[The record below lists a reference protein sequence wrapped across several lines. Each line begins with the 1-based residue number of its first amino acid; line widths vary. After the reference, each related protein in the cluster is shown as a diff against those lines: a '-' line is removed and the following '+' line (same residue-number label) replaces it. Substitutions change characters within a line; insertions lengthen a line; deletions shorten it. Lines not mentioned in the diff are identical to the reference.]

1 MTSWLLEERDDLFFK
16 PSQGTDKPLGTAYEN
31 MVGAFENDRLNE
43 IGSSRAEAY
52 SDAWGPI
59 VDEVN
64 SKSGPV
70 QFINPGHYLTRAG
83 ASTPDEEEKMYK
95 FSAERLYKYVEEN
108 QDLFPELA
116 DLRSRDFAETAKG
129 IAIAAR
135 EEFNELDAR
144 SPGITNTAAQ
154 FAGSAGAFFR
164 DPSMLLTLP
173 MGLYS
178 MAQKKLWEVGLIESA
193 LAAGTEAANQPAVQ
207 KWWEE
212 LGYDYTYE
220 DFVARVGT
228 AAGFGFVLPYG
239 FAAGGKGISMTADQ
253 IKKGIDAFKSSGIE
267 TPASRAAARIAERQ
281 NEINDDNP
289 LEVYSSRSTRL
300 LSTEEYD
307 AELNRLIDAEQG
319 LKKLREDARVDY
331 DGLMEVAIR
340 QRDEE
345 GLSDEEFREIVDAI
359 NEETG
364 YKNIKDQHN
373 AMEQRIKDFITEQEE
388 LAGGPKQP
396 DADLEHQA
404 RTNEAERAVLFN
416 EVPVIDNQAAAPV
429 SAAALESMGGPIVGA
444 RDFDPTDL
452 GVDAELFQYK
462 SGGDE
467 YGVTE
472 ALRGVTEWDQV
483 RAGTA
488 LVFEFA
494 DGRKVVA
501 DGHQRLGLAKRIKDQ
516 DPNQDPKIH
525 AYTLREADG
534 WTPEEVRV
542 VAALKNIAE
551 GSGKPVDAAKILRVD
566 PNKIDELNLPPQSA
580 LVRQA
585 KDLVNLSDEVFMM
598 VVNGVVPA
606 NYAAVVGR
614 MIPDDP
620 DLQEAALRVIASQ
633 EPANEFQVQV
643 MVGQVREMGAQKMT
657 QDGLFG
663 EETFAESFFAERAK
677 VLDRAMKEIRKDKA
691 AFSNITRNAER
702 LEAEGNV
709 LEKSN
714 NQRRI
719 NDEQKTLQLLQA
731 LANAKGPLS
740 EALTAAARAARE
752 SGSYAGPTRKFI
764 DDVRAAVS
772 AGDLDRLTA
781 GDVGR
786 FIDDPGQVSPS
797 AAKAEPEV
805 SLFDNPAGD
814 GVAQQ
819 SRQLENDLLAPEEV
833 DIRLQ
838 IEQRIKESIDSFD
851 EDAYIRL
858 INPEGLRIP
867 DEDVGTWTLDDMAEV
882 DVPMT
887 TQPVDTVDG
896 IDYLKAGNDIYAFD
910 GDELVGYM
918 QKAEDGSDLN
928 VAQEYRGR
936 GIGGQLSFLYRSQN
950 PKMASGGLSVA
961 GEATARAAF
970 RKMREMSEIKNDVDL
985 YFERTDDSIDI
996 PVAQLTPTRAR
1007 PEGIFGSKVFM
1018 AQAARGER
1026 TKRPPIEVRA
1036 NEDGTYTLRDGN
1048 STYSVA
1054 VDAGWETIPARVL
1067 SDDEYAKAVQTKNI
1081 NRILDPQGK
1090 DKGRTVESLGKGDNE
1105 YAHFES
1111 LMLQRQQFASF
1122 DEMIERSAR
1131 NHQELNEVI
1140 DEITSELGI
1149 PFTPVR
1155 DDAGTITV
1163 PPVKKPEDVRRKLVD
1178 KYGAPEGDMNPVDW
1192 LWNITDIAR
1201 SGMNITKPS
1210 DVKAV
1215 LEALNKRGYHVL
1227 DEGFKVTP
1235 AGYFDA
1241 KALVQAKDGQL
1252 MELQFWPPG
1261 MLDAKQDADLTEFG
1275 YPATYFDEKA
1285 GKEKPY
1291 VGGHKLYEII
1301 QDREKTA
1308 TKADIDRAEEVSQ
1321 VIYGR
1326 VVAQLPTE
1334 FNSLLTMLGIDRRS
1348 ALNKSAKPSASPA
1361 EISTDR
1367 SSPSMRPGDAAP
1379 QEPATGFQTNTEALS
1394 SDIAA
1399 SDMPSTLKNLTYDT
1413 SELSVPDLDNAAKS
1427 AERYPTGRVV
1437 EDDTGELVVEMQSA
1451 AELKAEFDHDE
1462 SVINRFR
1469 DCVL

>member
-1 MTSWLLEERDDLFFK
+1 MTSWLLDKRDDLFLK
-16 PSQGTDKPLGTAYEN
+16 PSQGTDQPLGTAYEN
-31 MVGAFENDRLNE
+31 MIAAFDNDRLTE

-59 VDEVN
+59 IDEVN
-64 SKSGPV
+64 AKSGSV
-70 QFINPGHYLTRAG
+70 QFVNPGHYLTSAG
-83 ASTPDEEEKMYK
+83 AATPDTEEKGYK
-95 FSAERLYKYVEEN
+95 FAAERIYKYVEEN
-108 QDLFPELA
+108 QDLFPELT
-116 DLRSRDFAETAKG
+116 DLRERNFAETAKSL
-129 IAIAAR
+129 ATAAR
-135 EEFNELDAR
+135 DEFNELDSR
-144 SPGITNTAAQ
+144 SPGIVNTAAQ
-154 FAGSAGAFFR
+154 FTGSAGAFLR

-193 LAAGTEAANQPAVQ
+193 IAAGTEAANQPAVQ
-207 KWWEE
+207 KWWQE

-228 AAGFGFVLPYG
+228 AAAFGFVLPYG
-239 FAAGGKGISMTADQ
+239 FAAGGKGISMTTDQ
-253 IKKGIDAFKSSGIE
+253 IKKGINAFKNSGIE
-267 TPASRAAARIAERQ
+267 TPASRAVARVAERQ
-281 NEINDDNP
+281 TELEQDNP
-289 LEVYSSRSTRL
+289 LTSDQQLDVDEF
-300 LSTEEYD
+300 D
-307 AELNRLIDAEQG
+307 AN
-319 LKKLREDARVDY
+319 
-331 DGLMEVAIR
+331 
-340 QRDEE
+340 
-345 GLSDEEFREIVDAI
+345 
-359 NEETG
+359 
-364 YKNIKDQHN
+364 
-373 AMEQRIKDFITEQEE
+373 
-388 LAGGPKQP
+388 
-396 DADLEHQA
+396 LEHQT
-404 RTNEAERAVLFN
+404 RTQDAERAVLFN
-416 EVPVIDNQAAAPV
+416 DVPTMDNQPTAPV

-444 RDFDPTDL
+444 RDFDPADL

-501 DGHQRLGLAKRIKDQ
+501 DGHQRLGLAKRIKDL

-525 AYTLREADG
+525 AYTLREVDG

-551 GSGKPVDAAKILRVD
+551 GSGKSVDAAKILRVD

-585 KDLVNLSDEVFMM
+585 KDLVNLSDDVFMM

-633 EPANEFQVQV
+633 EPGNEFQVQV

-797 AAKAEPEV
+797 AAKSEPEV
-805 SLFDNPAGD
+805 SLFDEPAGA
-814 GVAQQ
+814 GVEQQ

-882 DVPMT
+882 DVPMAV
-887 TQPVDTVDG
+887 QPVDTVDG

-918 QKAEDGSDLN
+918 QKADGGSDLN

-970 RKMREMSEIKNDVDL
+970 RKMREMSEIKNNVDL

-1067 SDDEYAKAVQTKNI
+1067 SDDEYAKAVQAKNI
-1081 NRILDPQGK
+1081 SRILDPQGK
-1090 DKGRTVESLGKGDNE
+1090 DKGRTVASLGKGDNE

-1111 LMLQRQQFASF
+1111 LMLQRQQFTSF
-1122 DEMIERSAR
+1122 DDVVERSAK
-1131 NHQELNEVI
+1131 NHQEFNEVI
-1140 DEITSELGI
+1140 DEITSELNI
-1149 PFTPVR
+1149 PFTLVR
-1155 DDAGTITV
+1155 DEAGTITV
-1163 PPVKKPEDVRRKLVD
+1163 PPVKKPEDIRRKLVD

-1192 LWNITDIAR
+1192 LWNITDVAR

-1215 LEALNKRGYHVL
+1215 LDALNKRGYHIL
-1227 DEGFKVTP
+1227 DEGFNVTP
-1235 AGYFDA
+1235 ALYFDA

-1308 TKADIDRAEEVSQ
+1308 TKADIDRAKKVSR

-1326 VVAQLPTE
+1326 VIAQLPTE

-1348 ALNKSAKPSASPA
+1348 ASTSSAKPSASPA
-1361 EISTDR
+1361 EISTDL

-1413 SELSVPDLDNAAKS
+1413 SESIVADLDNAAKS

>member
-1 MTSWLLEERDDLFFK
+1 MSSWIFEERDDLFFK
-16 PSQGTDKPLGTAYEN
+16 PSEGTDKPLGTPYEN
-31 MVGAFENDRLNE
+31 MIAAYENDRLSE
-43 IGSSRAEAY
+43 INSSRSEAY
-52 SDAWGPI
+52 RDVWGPI
-59 VDEVN
+59 IDEIN

-70 QFINPGHYLTRAG
+70 QFVNPGTELDRTG
-83 ASTPDEEEKMYK
+83 ASTPDYEDKYYK
-95 FSAERLYKYVEEN
+95 KAAERIYQFVEQNADLYPDL
-108 QDLFPELA
+108 QDLRERNIDQQAIDIALA
-116 DLRSRDFAETAKG
+116 SRQEFAE
-129 IAIAAR
+129 
-135 EEFNELDAR
+135 LDER
-144 SPGITNTAAQ
+144 SPGFVNWGAQ
-154 FAGSAGAFFR
+154 MVGSAGAFIR
-164 DPSMLLTLP
+164 DPSTVVTLP
-173 MGLYS
+173 LQVYGLAGKSLWQISVREAMIAGGQEAS
-178 MAQKKLWEVGLIESA
+178 M
-193 LAAGTEAANQPAVQ
+193 QPGVA
-207 KWWEE
+207 KWHQE
-212 LGYDYTYE
+212 LGLDYTYQ
-220 DFVARVGT
+220 DFALRVGAAT
-228 AAGFGFVLPYG
+228 AFGFVTPSV
-239 FAAGGKGISMTADQ
+239 FAAGGKGISLTVDQ
-253 IKKGIDAFKSSGIE
+253 LKKGVNVLRDAGFE
-267 TPASRAAARIAERQ
+267 TPASRAAAAMAERQ
-281 NEINDDNP
+281 EQVIQDNP
-289 LEVYSSRSTRL
+289 LTATPERPERLSQQDYEDALYALIEVEQEIKDQIEIARKQQGELQEPILDAYDRGEITL
-300 LSTEEYD
+300 EERNAQLRQINEDLDIKGLRKKLQDQEKQIEDFVKEDMKFDEID
-307 AELNRLIDAEQG
+307 AEL
-319 LKKLREDARVDY
+319 
-331 DGLMEVAIR
+331 
-340 QRDEE
+340 
-345 GLSDEEFREIVDAI
+345 
-359 NEETG
+359 
-364 YKNIKDQHN
+364 
-373 AMEQRIKDFITEQEE
+373 
-388 LAGGPKQP
+388 
-396 DADLEHQA
+396 EHEA
-404 RTNEAERAVLFN
+404 RTKAADKAVLFN
-416 EVPVIDNQAAAPV
+416 EQPAMDNMPSAPI
-429 SAAALESMGGPIVGA
+429 SKSFLESAGGPIAGA
-444 RDFDPTDL
+444 RDFSPDEL
-452 GVDAELFQYK
+452 GVDANLFQYK

-472 ALRGVTEWDQV
+472 ALRGVTTWDQV

-525 AYTLREADG
+525 AYTLREVDG

-551 GSGKPVDAAKILRVD
+551 GSGKPIDAAKILRVD
-566 PNKIDELNLPPQSA
+566 PDKIDQLNLPPQSA

-585 KDLVNLSDEVFMM
+585 RDLVNLSDEVFMM
-598 VVNGVVPA
+598 VVNGVVPT

-620 DLQEAALRVIASQ
+620 ELQEAALRVIASQ
-633 EPANEFQVQV
+633 EPSNEFQAQA
-643 MVGQVREMGAQKMT
+643 MVGQVREIGAQKMT

-663 EETFAESFFAERAK
+663 EEVFAESFFAERAK
-677 VLDRAMKEIRKDKA
+677 VLDRAIKEIRKDKA

-702 LEAEGNV
+702 LEAEGNI
-709 LEKSN
+709 LERSN

-731 LANAKGPLS
+731 LANARGPLS
-740 EALTAAARAARE
+740 EALTAAARSARE

-764 DDVRAAVS
+764 DDVRAAVT

-781 GDVGR
+781 SDVGR
-786 FIDDPGQVSPS
+786 FIDDQGEVSPVT
-797 AAKAEPEV
+797 ARPEPEV
-805 SLFDNPAGD
+805 SLFDEPTGP
-814 GVAQQ
+814 GVERQT
-819 SRQLENDLLAPEEV
+819 RQLETDMLPAEEV

-838 IEQRIKESIDSFD
+838 IEKQIKEAIDSFD

-867 DEDVGTWTLDDMAEV
+867 DEDVSTWTLDDMAEV

-887 TQPVDTVDG
+887 TQQIDTVDD
-896 IDYLKAGNDIYAFD
+896 IDYLKAGNNIYAFD

-918 QKAEDGSDLN
+918 QKADDGSDLN

-1090 DKGRTVESLGKGDNE
+1090 DKARTVSSLGKGDNE

-1111 LMLQRQQFASF
+1111 LMQQRQQFTSF
-1122 DEMIERSAR
+1122 DDVVERSAK
-1131 NHQELNEVI
+1131 NHQEFNEVI
-1140 DEITSELGI
+1140 DEITSELNI
-1149 PFTPVR
+1149 PFTLVR
-1155 DDAGTITV
+1155 DEAGTITV
-1163 PPVKKPEDVRRKLVD
+1163 PPVKKPEDIRRKLID

-1192 LWNITDIAR
+1192 LWNITDVAR

-1215 LEALNKRGYHVL
+1215 LDALNKRGYHVL
-1227 DEGFKVTP
+1227 DEGFNKTK

-1301 QDREKTA
+1301 QDRAKTA
-1308 TKADIDRAEEVSQ
+1308 TKADIDRANKVSN
-1321 VIYGR
+1321 ILYGR
-1326 VVAQLPTE
+1326 VIAQLPPE

-1348 ALNKSAKPSASPA
+1348 ALTSSAKPSASPA
-1361 EISTDR
+1361 EISTDL

-1413 SELSVPDLDNAAKS
+1413 SESIVADLDNAAKV
-1427 AERYPTGRVV
+1427 AERYPTGRVI

-1451 AELKAEFDHDE
+1451 AELKAEFDHDVD
-1462 SVINRFR
+1462 VINRFR

>member
-59 VDEVN
+59 VDEIN
-64 SKSGPV
+64 AKSGPV
-70 QFINPGHYLTRAG
+70 QFVNPGHFLVRAG
-83 ASTPDEEEKMYK
+83 AATPDYEEKGYQ
-95 FSAERLYKYVEEN
+95 FAAERIYKYVDEN
-108 QDLFPELA
+108 QDLFPELS
-116 DLRSRDFAETAKG
+116 DLRDRDFAETAKSL
-129 IAIAAR
+129 AISAR
-135 EEFNELDAR
+135 EEFNELDQR
-144 SPGITNTAAQ
+144 SPGLLNLGAQ
-154 FAGSAGAFFR
+154 FTGSAGAFFR

-173 MGLYS
+173 MALYS
-178 MAQKKLWEVGLIESA
+178 VGTKKLYEIGLIEA
-193 LAAGTEAANQPAVQ
+193 AVAAGTEAANQPAVA

-228 AAGFGFVLPYG
+228 AAAFGFALPYG
-239 FAAGGKGISMTADQ
+239 FAAGKKGIDMTTDQ
-253 IKKGIDAFKSSGIE
+253 IKKGVNAFRSSGID
-267 TPASRAAARIAERQ
+267 TPAARAATRVAERREEVEQQ
-281 NEINDDNP
+281 NPVADEI
-289 LEVYSSRSTRL
+289 
-300 LSTEEYD
+300 
-307 AELNRLIDAEQG
+307 
-319 LKKLREDARVDY
+319 
-331 DGLMEVAIR
+331 
-340 QRDEE
+340 
-345 GLSDEEFREIVDAI
+345 
-359 NEETG
+359 
-364 YKNIKDQHN
+364 
-373 AMEQRIKDFITEQEE
+373 
-388 LAGGPKQP
+388 
-396 DADLEHQA
+396 EHQT
-404 RTNEAERAVLFN
+404 RTSDAERAVLFN
-416 EVPVIDNQAAAPV
+416 EAPAMDNQPTAQV
-429 SAAALESMGGPIVGA
+429 SPEMLQAMGGPIIGA
-444 RDFDPTDL
+444 RDFDPGEL
-452 GVDAELFQYK
+452 GVDANLFQYK

-472 ALRGVTEWDQV
+472 ALRGVTTWDQV

-516 DPNQDPKIH
+516 DPNQDPRIH
-525 AYTLREADG
+525 AYTLRETDG

-566 PNKIDELNLPPQSA
+566 PDKIDQLNLPPQSA

-585 KDLVNLSDEVFMM
+585 RDLVNLSDDVFMM
-598 VVNGVVPA
+598 VVNGVIPT

-633 EPANEFQVQV
+633 EPGNEFQAQT

-663 EETFAESFFAERAK
+663 EEVFAESFFAERAK
-677 VLDRAMKEIRKDKA
+677 VLDRALKEIRKDKA
-691 AFSNITRNAER
+691 AFNNITRNAER

-709 LEKSN
+709 LEKAN

-719 NDEQKTLQLLQA
+719 DNEQKTLQLLQA

-740 EALTAAARAARE
+740 DALTAAARTARE
-752 SGSYAGPTRKFI
+752 SGSYTGPTRKFL
-764 DDVRAAVS
+764 DDVRAAVT

-781 GDVGR
+781 SDVGR

-797 AAKAEPEV
+797 AARPEPEI
-805 SLFDNPAGD
+805 SLFDEPTGP
-814 GVAQQ
+814 GVTRQAE
-819 SRQLENDLLAPEEV
+819 QLENDLLAPEAV
-833 DIRLQ
+833 DIRLE
-838 IEQRIKESIDSFD
+838 IEENIRKAIDSFD
-851 EDAYIRL
+851 EDAYIKL

-882 DVPMT
+882 DVPVT
-887 TQPVDTVDG
+887 AKEFYRGELDIAYYKDG
-896 IDYLKAGNDIYAFD
+896 ADIYAFD
-910 GDELVGYM
+910 MEMDGQLVGYVK
-918 QKAEDGSDLN
+918 KADGGTDLN
-928 VAQEYRGR
+928 LAQEYRGY

-961 GEATARAAF
+961 GEAAARSAF

-1007 PEGIFGSKVFM
+1007 PEGVFGSKVFM

-1026 TKRPPIEVRA
+1026 TKRPPIEVKA

-1067 SDDEYAKAVQTKNI
+1067 SDEEYAKAVQTKNI
-1081 NRILDPQGK
+1081 SRILNPQGK
-1090 DKGRTVESLGKGDNE
+1090 DKGRTVTATGKGDNE
-1105 YAHFES
+1105 YAHFEHT
-1111 LMLQRQQFASF
+1111 MQVNQKFQSF
-1122 DEMIERSAR
+1122 DDLVERSQK
-1131 NHQELNEVI
+1131 NHQEFNEVI
-1140 DEITSELGI
+1140 DEITTELGI

-1155 DDAGTITV
+1155 DEEGLISV
-1163 PPVKKPEDVRRKLVD
+1163 PPVKKTEDVRRKLVD
-1178 KYGAPEGDMNPVDW
+1178 KYGAPEGDPNPVDW
-1192 LWNITDIAR
+1192 LWNITDVAR
-1201 SGMNITKPS
+1201 SGMNITKPG

-1215 LEALNKRGYHVL
+1215 LDALNKRGYHVL

-1261 MLDAKQDADLTEFG
+1261 MLFAKAEADLTQFG
-1275 YPATYFDEKA
+1275 YPATFFDEKA

-1291 VGGHKLYEII
+1291 VGGHKLYEIL
-1301 QDREKTA
+1301 QDRDKTA
-1308 TKADIDRAEEVSQ
+1308 TKADIRRARRISK
-1321 VIYGR
+1321 ILYGR
-1326 VVAQLPTE
+1326 VIAQLPTE
-1334 FNSLLTMLGIDRRS
+1334 FDPLLTMLGIERRS
-1348 ALNKSAKPSASPA
+1348 ALKSSASPSASPA
-1361 EISTDR
+1361 EISTDL
-1367 SSPSMRPGDAAP
+1367 SSPSMRPGDAEP
-1379 QEPATGFQTNTEALS
+1379 QEDATGFQTNTEALS

-1413 SELSVPDLDNAAKS
+1413 SESIVADLDNAAKNT
-1427 AERYPTGRVV
+1427 ERYPTGRVV
-1437 EDDTGELVVEMQSA
+1437 EDDNGELVVEMQSA
-1451 AELKAEFDHDE
+1451 AELKAEFDHDAD
-1462 SVINRFR
+1462 VVARFK